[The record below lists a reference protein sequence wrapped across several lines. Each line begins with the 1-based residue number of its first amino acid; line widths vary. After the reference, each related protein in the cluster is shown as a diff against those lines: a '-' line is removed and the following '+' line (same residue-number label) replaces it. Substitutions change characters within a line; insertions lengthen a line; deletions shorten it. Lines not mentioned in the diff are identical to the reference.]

1 MRTIDQSGNQQCAQ
15 PKEGKAKKKRKRRFC
30 RDLSKEEKVMSGR
43 ERLLPWLTAN
53 EPRDSQ

>member
-1 MRTIDQSGNQQCAQ
+1 VHNPRRGKQKKRE
-15 PKEGKAKKKRKRRFC
+15 KEGSAEI
-30 RDLSKEEKVMSGR
+30 LSKEEKVMSGR